1 MTEKP
6 EGPNTDGNPILAT
19 LSYVL
24 LSSISSVRVSLSS
37 SCQET
42 ATISRISTPDI
53 GHVLITENDL
63 ATVPMNNANHKDQ
76 LAFANP
82 SVTVKFE

>member
-6 EGPNTDGNPILAT
+6 EGFDTDGNPIPAT

-24 LSSISSVRVSLSS
+24 LSSVSGARVPLSS

-42 ATISRISTPDI
+42 ETISRISTPDI

-63 ATVPMNNANHKDQ
+63 AMVPMNNANQ
-76 LAFANP
+76 
-82 SVTVKFE
+82 